1 MRWHIIRTLLDKEI
15 KRQVANRGGIALGL
29 LLIVAAVLQSFFR
42 RDSDTE
48 SLLTGGVE
56 QCFVDYWRDDAWV
69 RHLMNNVPP
78 ELAHKVRF
86 RDLEKMVEAGEAP
99 SYPPTS
105 AAIQM
110 VPNWD
115 TPRPRG
121 TIVGFVHPDESGASM
136 GPYESWFWRETA
148 NYLQT
153 VQHAG
158 GERALFSV
166 HSNRSRLEGGVDMRS
181 SITSSLVLFALFF
194 SCVYLLPSMMCEER
208 ERGVLLAQ
216 ALSPAS
222 AAEILAAKFL
232 FYPVVGILLAGIL
245 TAVSAPEVLRLHFF
259 WLVLVV
265 AAVGAL
271 GIGLTIA
278 CLCRTQRTA
287 SMGALCY
294 MLVVAMLLWICQQ
307 EKIPGLP
314 LLALEYHCPRML
326 HAAFSGTVQGFHWLS
341 LLGATALAGVWAV
354 TASVLFRLRGWQ

>member
-15 KRQVANRGGIALGL
+15 KRQLANRGGIALGI
-29 LLIVAAVLQSFFR
+29 LLIVAALLQSFFR
-42 RDSDTE
+42 RDSSTE
-48 SLLTGGVE
+48 SLLAGGIE
-56 QCFVDYWRDDAWV
+56 KCFVDYWRNDAWV
-69 RHLMNNVPP
+69 QHLENNVPP
-78 ELAHKVRF
+78 ELAAKIVF
-86 RDLEKMVEAGEAP
+86 RDLDEMVAANQAP
-99 SYPPTS
+99 SYPATC
-105 AAIQM
+105 AAIQLI
-110 VPNWD
+110 PNWD
-115 TPRPRG
+115 TPRPRS
-121 TIVGFVHPDESGASM
+121 TIVCFVHPDEAGTSL

-148 NYLQT
+148 DYMQA
-153 VQHAG
+153 AG
-158 GERALFSV
+158 KAEGRPLFSIQPQ
-166 HSNRSRLEGGVDMRS
+166 RSRLAGGFDLRA

-208 ERGVLLAQ
+208 ERGILLAQ

-232 FYPVVGILLAGIL
+232 FYPVVGILLAAIL
-245 TAVSAPEVLRLHFF
+245 TAVSAPEVLQLHFF

-278 CLCRTQRTA
+278 CMCRSQRTA

-294 MLVVAMLLWICQQ
+294 MLVVAMFLWICQQ

-326 HAAFSGTVQGFHWLS
+326 HAAFSGTIQWFHWMS
-341 LLGATALAGVWAV
+341 LLGAAVLAAAWTV